1 MVEGFFA
8 DLDVVGTEA
17 ALAIGERAL
26 HQAGDVGFGERLQLE
41 DQRAREQGAVDAE
54 IWILSGGADEDDGAV
69 FNRWQEPVLLRF
81 VEAMHFVDEENGL
94 AAVKLLLF
102 FGFFDQLAQF
112 R

>member
-1 MVEGFFA
+1 MRRALRKIREMVEGFFA

-54 IWILSGGADEDDGAV
+54 IWILSGGADEMMVPFSTDGRSPSCCA
-69 FNRWQEPVLLRF
+69 LLKR
-81 VEAMHFVDEENGL
+81 
-94 AAVKLLLF
+94 
-102 FGFFDQLAQF
+102 
-112 R
+112 